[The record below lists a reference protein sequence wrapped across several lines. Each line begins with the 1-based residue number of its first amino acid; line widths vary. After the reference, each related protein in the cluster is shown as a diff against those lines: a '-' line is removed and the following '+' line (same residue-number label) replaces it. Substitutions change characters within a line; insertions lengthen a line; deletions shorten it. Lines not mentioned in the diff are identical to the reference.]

1 MQGLPPALCRRRALQ
16 QGESPARAV
25 WTIDAAHVRL
35 CPTLSAVDEMS
46 ENTGPGFDTSVQ
58 DRPEEEVREPEMY
71 RVVLHND
78 DYTTMEFVVEVLVRV
93 FRKDIIAAT
102 RIMLDVHRKGRGLV
116 GTYTY
121 DIATTKAEQVHQL
134 AREREFPLRCT
145 VERA

>member
-1 MQGLPPALCRRRALQ
+1 
-16 QGESPARAV
+16 
-25 WTIDAAHVRL
+25 
-35 CPTLSAVDEMS
+35 MS

-58 DRPEEEVREPEMY
+58 DRPEEDVREPEMF

-93 FRKDIIAAT
+93 FRKDIISAT

-121 DIATTKAEQVHQL
+121 DIATTKAEQVHQM

-145 VERA
+145 VERT